1 MINPFRLPFQ
11 TVRLNPAT
19 ENLVLKTVLLVLV
32 FITALYTK
40 EYEGEYEQVIHSHVG
55 GTLYVLF
62 GGLFFS
68 LVLPRRSIGFQVS
81 SAFAITCLLE
91 CVQWFRIPFL
101 VDLTS
106 RSRVAAYIFGNS
118 YNPLDFI
125 YYLAGAALA
134 VLVLIL
140 LTEPKPE
147 N

>member
-1 MINPFRLPFQ
+1 
-11 TVRLNPAT
+11 VRLNPAT

-32 FITALYTK
+32 FITAMYTK

-62 GGLFFS
+62 GGLLFS
-68 LVLPRRSIGFQVS
+68 VLLPRKSVWLHVS
-81 SAFAITCLLE
+81 AAFSITCLLE